1 MNKAVEKII
10 QENKRDFLMRNN
22 LFEKEYATYTL
33 SGIGVTD
40 DNQEI
45 PFSFKTNKPYTR
57 GDELTL
63 KRQDGS
69 IVQTR
74 IREYRYIYEDTDT
87 AEYPHTENGLKYK
100 EVPLNIAD
108 EEYELLKK
116 ELSGTRDNIRARID
130 EDEPETPKTSIALYI
145 IAGILFLAGV
155 ILFFIGAD
163 PYDGAPIYII
173 SSILSIVQ
181 GVLFLAIGKIVNYLS
196 IIANKW
202 KIW

>member
-10 QENKRDFLMRNN
+10 QENKRAFLIRNN

-45 PFSFKTNKPYTR
+45 PFSFKTNKSYTR

-74 IREYRYIYEDTDT
+74 IREYRYIFDDTDT
-87 AEYPHTENGLKYK
+87 KEYPYTENGLKYK
-100 EVPLNIAD
+100 EVPIDITD

-116 ELSGTRDNIRARID
+116 ELSGTRDNIQ
-130 EDEPETPKTSIALYI
+130 TSTNKNSSDSPTTVVALYG
-145 IAGILFLAGV
+145 IAGVLFLAS
-155 ILFFIGAD
+155 IFLFVKGAD

-181 GVLFLAIGKIVNYLS
+181 GVLFLAIGKIVHYLS
-196 IIANKW
+196 IIANK
-202 KIW
+202 

>member
-10 QENKRDFLMRNN
+10 QENKRAFLIRNN

-57 GDELTL
+57 GDKLTL

-74 IREYRYIYEDTDT
+74 IREYRYIYDDTDT

-100 EVPLNIAD
+100 EVPLNITD

-116 ELSGTRDNIRARID
+116 ELSGTRDNIQ
-130 EDEPETPKTSIALYI
+130 TSTNKNSSDSPTTVVALYG
-145 IAGILFLAGV
+145 IAGVLFLAS
-155 ILFFIGAD
+155 IFLFVKGAD

-181 GVLFLAIGKIVNYLS
+181 GVLFIAIGKIVNYLS
-196 IIANKW
+196 IIANK
-202 KIW
+202 